1 MSASIHKGTL
11 SGCLAVI
18 GLIALAGCASEEP
31 MRAEL
36 DDLKSKVER
45 LQADQAK
52 TARDAAKA
60 VSASSAAN
68 RAQATA
74 DKAAASAQT
83 TAEAL
88 AALDQKID
96 RMFKRPASKSAD

>member
-1 MSASIHKGTL
+1 VTHTGTL
-11 SGCLAVI
+11 NGCLAVI
-18 GLIALAGCASEEP
+18 GLIALAACVSEEP

-36 DDLKSKVER
+36 DDLKSR
-45 LQADQAK
+45 IDQLQIDMAK

-60 VSASSAAN
+60 ASSAAN

-74 DKAAASAQT
+74 DKATASAQ
-83 TAEAL
+83 ANAGAI

-96 RMFKRPASKSAD
+96 NMFKRPSPK